1 MEERPAHAARA
12 AVVVLLLA
20 LLCAGC
26 WSSPGAPEAAGS
38 APTARTAPTTPAT
51 PGRYDRYVALG
62 DSFSAAPFVPRTD
75 LAGGCLRSDHDY
87 PHLLAQRLRVR
98 RLVDVTCS
106 GARTA
111 DLTRPQHPFRGS
123 TVPPQLR
130 PVTRGTDL
138 VTLGIGGNDLD
149 LFGTVVRTCT
159 GLRARQP
166 AGAPCTEELRRRG
179 LDLDRDGATITR
191 RVAGALRD
199 ARRRAP
205 TARVLL
211 VGYLRV
217 VPAGGA
223 CPALPLASGDY
234 PLGRRVAAT
243 LDAALRLAARRA
255 GVSYVDMDAASRG
268 HDVCAPRPWVNGSVT
283 DRSRA
288 LAYHPFLAGMRA
300 DAREVL
306 RVLGRA

>member
-1 MEERPAHAARA
+1 MEERPARSARA
-12 AVVVLLLA
+12 AVVLLLLA
-20 LLCAGC
+20 LLGSGC
-26 WSSPGAPEAAGS
+26 WPSAGAPEAARSGR
-38 APTARTAPTTPAT
+38 PGTATPT
-51 PGRYDRYVALG
+51 PGRYERYVALG
-62 DSFSAAPFVPRTD
+62 DSYSAGPFVPTTD

-111 DLTRPQHPFRGS
+111 DLIRPQRPFPGS
-123 TVPPQLR
+123 RVPPQLR
-130 PVTRGTDL
+130 PVTSGTDL
-138 VTLGIGGNDLD
+138 VTVGIGGNDLD

-159 GLRARQP
+159 GLRGRQP

-179 LDLDRDGATITR
+179 FDVARAGATITR
-191 RVAGALRD
+191 RVAAGLR
-199 ARRRAP
+199 AVRRRAP
-205 TARVLL
+205 AARVLL

-217 VPAGGA
+217 VPARGG
-223 CPALPLASGDY
+223 CRALPLATGDY

-243 LDAALRLAARRA
+243 LDAALRRAARRA

-268 HDVCAPRPWVNGSVT
+268 HDVCAARPWVNGSVT

-288 LAYHPFLAGMRA
+288 LAYHPLLAGMRA
-300 DAREVL
+300 DARQVL
-306 RVLGRA
+306 RVLAQDDGG